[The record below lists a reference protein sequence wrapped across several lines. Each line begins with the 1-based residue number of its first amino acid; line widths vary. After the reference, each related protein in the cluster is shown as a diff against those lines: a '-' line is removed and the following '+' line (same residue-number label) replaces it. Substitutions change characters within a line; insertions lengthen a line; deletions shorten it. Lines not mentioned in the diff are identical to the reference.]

1 MNKQNLFISRIR
13 PEIRAMSAYHVPDA
27 TGFIKLDAMENPY
40 ALPDDLKAQLAQRLA
55 DVALNRYPV
64 PTYDALARR
73 LRGYAQIPD
82 AFGLML
88 GNGSDELIHLLSMAI
103 SKKDFNN
110 KPKSQMMSIKKM
122 EEISVSPEVRSIEK
136 LEDELVNSDDTL
148 SATAF

>member
-1 MNKQNLFISRIR
+1 MT
-13 PEIRAMSAYHVPDA
+13 P
-27 TGFIKLDAMENPY
+27 
-40 ALPDDLKAQLAQRLA
+40 
-55 DVALNRYPV
+55 VA
-64 PTYDALARR
+64 
-73 LRGYAQIPD
+73 
-82 AFGLML
+82 
-88 GNGSDELIHLLSMAI
+88 MAI